1 MLKPNVNQELPNL
14 AKSEIASK
22 VRSLMDNI
30 SELEEIISNINIDN
44 DNQSKMIDLTNNCN
58 EMLLDIIQLLGRD
71 NKESA

>member
-1 MLKPNVNQELPNL
+1 
-14 AKSEIASK
+14 
-22 VRSLMDNI
+22 MDNI